1 MLKTRVFCFFILCCF
16 TLFSQDLSEFYANN
30 IDTVNL
36 FNNLDYLAANK
47 LKGRKTGEKG
57 QKQAAAY
64 IQEQF
69 KKAGVLPFPEENYF
83 QKFNLLQKNKTGMMI
98 FENKEFHFPQ
108 DFGFKSLYQTLNF
121 DVIYSNIFNYI

>member
-1 MLKTRVFCFFILCCF
+1 MLKTRVFCSFVFCCF
-16 TLFSQDLSEFYANN
+16 TLVSQDLSEFYANN

-36 FNNLDYLAANK
+36 FNNLDYLASNK

-64 IQEQF
+64 IQAQF

-83 QKFNLLQKNKTGMMI
+83 QKFNLL
-98 FENKEFHFPQ
+98 
-108 DFGFKSLYQTLNF
+108 L
-121 DVIYSNIFNYI
+121 